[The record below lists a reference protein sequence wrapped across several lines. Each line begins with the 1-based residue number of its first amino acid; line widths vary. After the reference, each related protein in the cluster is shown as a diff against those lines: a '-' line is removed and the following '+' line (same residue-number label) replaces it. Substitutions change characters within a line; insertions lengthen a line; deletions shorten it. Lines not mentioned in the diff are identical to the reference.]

1 MRRHLI
7 ALVTSTLVLAGI
19 AGDASAEI
27 KGQLVS
33 SKVIWDRARIN
44 RDTDILRY
52 HDRWFVVCCEKTGEF
67 STDAALR
74 VISSVDGDTWES
86 AALLPGPIPKLSYR
100 YDPAFSVTDDG
111 QLMLSSHGTRTK
123 TWFSR
128 DGRTWSE
135 PTRIGPKDQDLAFS
149 RIAWHNGIGLS
160 YAHGD
165 SCGNASTIQFF
176 SSRDG
181 KSFQSI
187 AEETVGG
194 IPDDAQVIFDGDRA
208 YCLMT
213 RQSPDIDR
221 LTGPR
226 EFGRPFE
233 AALLGTATPPYT
245 TWDWKTI
252 AASISVP
259 NLLRL
264 PDRRIIAAVGLA
276 EKRDSITLGEF
287 NLATGK
293 LTEFLD
299 LPVPIEDLVQAAY
312 HRQIVGLTHHD
323 GHVWVS
329 YHATHAGK
337 LSIHLA
343 KVTLTPAKPE

>member
-1 MRRHLI
+1 MRQHLI
-7 ALVTSTLVLAGI
+7 ALVTSTLVLAGM
-19 AGDASAEI
+19 AADAAAEI

-44 RDTDILRY
+44 RDADIVRFQ
-52 HDRWFVVCCEKTGEF
+52 DRWFVVCCEKTGEF

-74 VISSVDGDTWES
+74 VISSVDGETWES
-86 AALLPGPIPKLSYR
+86 AALLERPVPKLSYR
-100 YDPAFSVTDDG
+100 YDPAFTVIGEG
-111 QLMLSSHGTRTK
+111 QLMISSLGARTK
-123 TWFSR
+123 SWFSR
-128 DGRTWSE
+128 DARTWSG
-135 PTRIGPKDQDLAFS
+135 PTRIGPDDQDLAFS
-149 RIAWHNGIGLS
+149 RMAWNNGIGLS

-181 KSFQSI
+181 KTFQSI
-187 AEETVGG
+187 AEETVEG
-194 IPDDAQVIFDGDRA
+194 IPDDARIMFDGDRA

-213 RQSPDIDR
+213 RQSTDIDR

-245 TWDWKTI
+245 AWEWKEI
-252 AASISVP
+252 EAAISVP

-276 EKRDSITLGEF
+276 EKRDRITLGEF
-287 NLATGK
+287 DLATGR

-312 HRQIVGLTHHD
+312 HRQIVGLAHHE
-323 GHVWVS
+323 GHVWIS

-343 KVTLTPAKPE
+343 KVKLTPTTPE

>member
-1 MRRHLI
+1 MRCS
-7 ALVTSTLVLAGI
+7 LVMFAMGTLFLTATAGE
-19 AGDASAEI
+19 SVAEI

-44 RDTDILRY
+44 RDADIVRY

-74 VISSVDGDTWES
+74 VISSTDGDTWES
-86 AALLPGPIPKLSYR
+86 AALLQGPIPKLSYR

-111 QLMLSSHGTRTK
+111 QLMLSSLGTRTK

-149 RIAWHNGIGLS
+149 RIAWNNGIGLS

-165 SCGNASTIQFF
+165 SCGNSSTIQFF

-181 KSFQSI
+181 KDFQSLV
-187 AEETVGG
+187 EETVGG

-213 RQSPDIDR
+213 RQSTDIDR

-226 EFGRPFE
+226 ESGRPFE
-233 AALLGTATPPYT
+233 AAMLGAATPPYT
-245 TWDWKTI
+245 AWEWKTI
-252 AASISVP
+252 EASISVP

-264 PDRRIIAAVGLA
+264 PDRRIIAAIGVTG
-276 EKRDSITLGEF
+276 KRDAITLGEF
-287 NLATGK
+287 NLATGT

-299 LPVPIEDLVQAAY
+299 LPVPVEDLVQAAY
-312 HRQIVGLTHHD
+312 HRQIVGLAHHD

-343 KVTLTPAKPE
+343 KVKLTVGAPE